1 MILIKLNSMYKNF
14 IEISGTGL
22 LKKEE
27 AMAIENFFL
36 TFEQTELKLYD
47 EETIIIKKDDI
58 TLKYVNA
65 NEYKTLVDLGFR
77 NFGYRHLIYELV
89 FISKK
94 YSNNI
99 EKNDILK
106 EEMKKIDIY

>member
-1 MILIKLNSMYKNF
+1 MILIKLNSTYKNF
-14 IEISGTGL
+14 IQIRATGL

-27 AMAIENFFL
+27 AKALENFFL

-47 EETIIIKKDDI
+47 EETVVIKKDDI
-58 TLKYVNA
+58 SLKYVNA
-65 NEYKTLVDLGFR
+65 NEYKTLVDLEFR

-89 FISKK
+89 YIAQK

-99 EKNDILK
+99 ENNEILK
-106 EEMKKIDIY
+106 EEMKKNNIY